1 MPPTSGRGRAWFQV
15 PARLPREA
23 KRVRRLSNAWLRRW
37 FDPSA
42 RAWRRLPAWFVR
54 FWGGIGLIWVAF
66 APVAFVSEAVEQRL
80 AKLGDKGREW
90 LQSLNERAALE
101 KLIRE
106 DTGNGRTRL
115 TAMSLVDSFADRDAS
130 VASGMEQGA
139 REGYE
144 RLVRVLDGI
153 G

>member
-1 MPPTSGRGRAWFQV
+1 M
-15 PARLPREA
+15 
-23 KRVRRLSNAWLRRW
+23 
-37 FDPSA
+37 
-42 RAWRRLPAWFVR
+42 
-54 FWGGIGLIWVAF
+54 IWVAF